1 MSLRDVLYDLQ
12 RDPRFYRQVTA
23 WQRLPAVPPRYAPFP
38 AGLDSRLVQ
47 ALHRRGIEQ
56 LYAHQ
61 AEAVGAAL
69 AGEHVVVVTPTASGK
84 TLCYNLPVLQTLLQD
99 HQARALYLFPTKALT
114 QDQLV
119 ELQAWSE
126 ALGGG
131 LMAAVYDGDTPQA
144 HRKRIREGSRL
155 VLSNPDMLHLGIL
168 PQHTQWA
175 GFFRGLRYVVLDE
188 IHIYRGVFGSHVA
201 NVLRRLRRVARF
213 YGSEP
218 VFILTSATVAN
229 PQEHAERLIEAPVR
243 PITVNGAPSGE
254 RHFIFY
260 NPPPLDAESGLRRS
274 ILLEALDLGERL
286 LSAGVQTLFFARSRL
301 RVELLLSYLREAC
314 GHRGGDPALVRGY
327 RGGYLPADR
336 RAIEVGLRRGEVRA
350 VVATNALE
358 LGIDIGRLDAVVITG
373 FPGTIA
379 ATWQQAGRAGRRR
392 ESSLAV
398 LIAGADA
405 LDQYIV
411 RHPDFFFGRSPE
423 HALINPDNP
432 VILGQHLRCAVF
444 ELPFREGEHFGHAAL
459 TEDLLAFLVAEGEV
473 QRSGGR
479 WFWVGGAFPAR
490 AVSLRAVGD
499 PVLIQRRE
507 ASDGEVTVIG
517 QLEREAAPSLLHEGA
532 IYLHEG
538 QTYLVERLD
547 WQAGQAYVRPVEV
560 DYYTE
565 ALGVTTIRV
574 LTVHEQVQV
583 STWVHGYGDVEV
595 RRQVTGYRQ
604 IRRRSHETL
613 GYGEVDL
620 PETVLET
627 GGYWLSPSAALV
639 ERLREQGLWQ
649 SDPND
654 YGPNWGVQRDLARA
668 RDGYRCTLCGAA
680 ERPGRQHDVHHIR
693 PFRSFGYIPGVNT
706 AYLEANR
713 LENLRTVCR
722 TCHQRLEQGQRLRSG
737 LGGLAYLL
745 AHLAPLHLMCD
756 PTDLGHHVEPQS
768 AHTDLPT
775 VILFEQVEGGLGL
788 AERLFELQ
796 PLLLRAADEV
806 IAACPCAR
814 GCPACVGPSG
824 EGAEAL
830 DWNTKALTQAL
841 LRGLLEGLK

>member
-84 TLCYNLPVLQTLLQD
+84 TLCYNLPILQTLLQD

-459 TEDLLAFLVAEGEV
+459 TGDLLAFLVAEGEV

-654 YGPNWGVQRDLARA
+654 YGPNWAVQRDLARA

-756 PTDLGHHVEPQS
+756 PTDLGHHVEPQA

>member
-1 MSLRDVLYDLQ
+1 MSLSDVLHELQ

-23 WQRLPAVPPRYAPFP
+23 WQRLPAVSPRDAPFP

-47 ALHRRGIEQ
+47 ALHRRGIER
-56 LYAHQ
+56 LYCHQ
-61 AEAVGAAL
+61 AEATAAAL

-84 TLCYNLPVLQTLLQD
+84 TLCYNLPVLQALLQD
-99 HQARALYLFPTKALT
+99 HQAHALYLFPTKALT
-114 QDQLV
+114 QDQLA
-119 ELQAWSE
+119 ELQTWNE
-126 ALGGG
+126 FLGGSVA
-131 LMAAVYDGDTPQA
+131 AAVYDGDTPQA
-144 HRKRIREGSRL
+144 HRKRIRENSRL
-155 VLSNPDMLHLGIL
+155 VLSNPDMLHMGIL

-188 IHIYRGVFGSHVA
+188 IHTYRGVFGSHVA

-218 VFILTSATVAN
+218 VFILTSATIAN

-274 ILLEALDLGERL
+274 SLLEALDLGDRL
-286 LSAGVQTLFFARSRL
+286 LSADVQTLFFARSRL
-301 RVELLLSYLREAC
+301 RVELLLSYLREAY
-314 GHRGGDPALVRGY
+314 GRRGGDPAVVRGY

-358 LGIDIGRLDAVVITG
+358 LGIDIGGLDAVVIAG

-432 VILGQHLRCAVF
+432 VILVQHLRCAAF
-444 ELPFREGEHFGHAAL
+444 ELPFREGERFGHAAL

-473 QRSGGR
+473 QRAGGR

-490 AVSLRAVGD
+490 AVNLRAVGE
-499 PVLIQRRE
+499 PVIIQRRDE
-507 ASDGEVTVIG
+507 SDGEVTTIG
-517 QLEREAAPSLLHEGA
+517 QLEREAAPALLHEGA

-538 QTYLVERLD
+538 QTYFVEQLD

-574 LTVHEQVQV
+574 LAVHEQVQGARQ
-583 STWVHGYGDVEV
+583 VHGYGDVEV

-620 PETVLET
+620 PEMVLET
-627 GGYWLSPSAALV
+627 GGYWLSPSAELV

-654 YGPNWGVQRDLARA
+654 YGPNWAVQRDLVRA
-668 RDGYRCTLCGAA
+668 RDGYRCTICGAI
-680 ERPGRQHDVHHIR
+680 ERPDRQHDVHHIR

-756 PTDLGHHVEPQS
+756 PTDLGYHVEPQA

-788 AERLFELQ
+788 SERLFELQ
-796 PLLLRAADEV
+796 PVLLRAADEV

-814 GCPACVGPSG
+814 GCPACAGPSG
-824 EGAEAL
+824 EGAEAV

-841 LRGLLEGLK
+841 LRGLLQEE